1 MEFLAD
7 MRTYVPEGTPDSEVD
22 DTKTREAVR
31 AGELA
36 ASGHLLRLWKPPVE
50 PGEWRTIGLWR
61 AENEAEL
68 QALLTTL
75 PLHPWMK
82 VELTPL
88 TPHPNDPAGQATGAS
103 AR

>member
-7 MRTYVPEGTPDSEVD
+7 MRTFVPDGTPHAEVG
-22 DTKTREAVR
+22 DTKRRETAR
-31 AGELA
+31 ARELA
-36 ASGHLLRLWKPPVE
+36 AQGHLLRLWKPPVE

-61 AENEAEL
+61 ADNEMAL

-82 VELTPL
+82 VDLTPL
-88 TPHPNDPAGQATGAS
+88 APHPNDPGSPT
-103 AR
+103 